1 MLLRRSKPD
10 KTPEMN
16 QSKEMQPG
24 EADEQWDGTDIE
36 PGHPRNTEPKPS
48 TEDEDAYF
56 RSYGEGDRFP

>member
-10 KTPEMN
+10 ETPEMN
-16 QSKEMQPG
+16 QSKEMQPD
-24 EADEQWDGTDIE
+24 EADEKWDGTDIE
-36 PGHPRNTEPKPS
+36 PGHPRNTEPKSS

>member
-1 MLLRRSKPD
+1 
-10 KTPEMN
+10 MN

-24 EADEQWDGTDIE
+24 EADEKWDGTDIE

-56 RSYGEGDRFP
+56 RGYGEGDRFP